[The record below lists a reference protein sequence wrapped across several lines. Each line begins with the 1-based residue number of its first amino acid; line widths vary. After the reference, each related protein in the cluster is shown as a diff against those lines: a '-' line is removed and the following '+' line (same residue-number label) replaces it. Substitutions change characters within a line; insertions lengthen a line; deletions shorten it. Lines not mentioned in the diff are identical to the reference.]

1 MTKQEQ
7 KVLLQLLHEMIMKAV
22 PKAETVSKYG
32 GTLYTLKPEEKE
44 GQFCGIFAYK
54 KHVQLSFS
62 RGTSLD
68 DPDEL
73 LTGTGKFRR
82 HVSFTSPDEIS
93 TRPLTRLIKQSA
105 KL

>member
-7 KVLLQLLHEMIMKAV
+7 KMILQLLHELIMKAV
-22 PKAETVSKYG
+22 SKAETVSKYG
-32 GTLYTLKPEEKE
+32 GTLYTLKPDEKE
-44 GQFCGIFAYK
+44 GQFCGTFAYK
-54 KHVQLSFS
+54 NHVQLSFS
-62 RGTSLD
+62 QGTSLD

-93 TRPLTRLIKQSA
+93 SRALTRLIKQAA